1 MIYVEDLR
9 SMEARG
15 MGRTLNTRLSQTVR
29 GQVTER
35 LRHIAAEHGIAV
47 VTVPPRGTS
56 RNCPRCLAPLRHCKA
71 PDQPTVPGWK
81 WARCPGCGW
90 QGDRDHG
97 AWQRIAARGLAHQ
110 ARTAVSRDTG
120 TMTVRAVDADLEAR
134 AVVAPYASGRDRS
147 GRPHA
152 PENRPTPRAQATHGT
167 LPATPA
173 RARRPASGGTRENGP
188 APAAPRSDPGPAR
201 EHDLHGTRK
210 APPPGTR
217 GGTRR
222 GLPQERPRHPAPTGT
237 RPPASHPQNGI
248 TEDH

>member
-1 MIYVEDLR
+1 
-9 SMEARG
+9 

-29 GQVTER
+29 GQVAER

-56 RNCPRCLAPLRHCKA
+56 KNCPRCLSPLRHCQS

-97 AWQRIAARGLAHQ
+97 AWQRIAARGLTHQ
-110 ARTAVSRDTG
+110 AKTTTNRDNG
-120 TMTVRAVDADLEAR
+120 VMAVRAIDDKLEAR
-134 AVVAPYASGRDRS
+134 AIVTPYASGRDRS
-147 GRPHA
+147 KSG
-152 PENRPTPRAQATHGT
+152 PTPRRSTSRRAPRRRAAPSPPRPPGHGGQR
-167 LPATPA
+167 PEGRATPA
-173 RARRPASGGTRENGP
+173 RPPLPRAASRDQRASTTCTAPARRPRQ
-188 APAAPRSDPGPAR
+188 
-201 EHDLHGTRK
+201 

-222 GLPQERPRHPAPTGT
+222 RVPPQRPRHPVQTGT
-237 RPPASHPQNGI
+237 RPPAPSR
-248 TEDH
+248 